1 MDIIQQSL
9 QYGKDMRRIAWEG
22 ALHMAKVYKD
32 TGGDLDEYIK
42 FLEEKVA
49 EEAKEELNDCA

>member
-9 QYGKDMRRIAWEG
+9 QHGRDMRRIAWEG

-32 TGGDLDEYIK
+32 TGAGLDEYIK
-42 FLEEKVA
+42 YLEEKVS
-49 EEAKEELNDCA
+49 EEAKEELNDCD